1 MKRFF
6 DKLLGGSSGD
16 AAESP
21 AAGEIYA
28 FRTAPFSS
36 FAAPAT
42 GRYAAFKI
50 LGVEEGLVAVAAL
63 DDAWPAR
70 PTLAEVRSA
79 PMLREHRFSF
89 DGCLAVFA
97 VHYER
102 WQPEDA
108 LDQAMLIGRQRL
120 TAAEREQA
128 DAVRNRA
135 LGVSYSTLHAV
146 SYAAEGEWR
155 WAHDRDALVAE
166 NEAKREQEA
175 VERARREARYNRRLK
190 DLTFDQLLSETP
202 FENWTPS
209 PPFPPAAFTQ
219 AAREALHDAC
229 RELAALGPKPRKPAV
244 RAVLRKT
251 VEWFNRADEDAGHVI
266 ETEEREDICMA
277 LEEIAFAARQPTLA
291 AEIDEWREW

>member
-1 MKRFF
+1 MKLKRFLN
-6 DKLLGGSSGD
+6 KLLGGD
-16 AAESP
+16 AAKSP
-21 AAGEIYA
+21 APGEIYA
-28 FRTAPFSS
+28 FRTEPFSS
-36 FAAPAT
+36 FAAPVT

-50 LGVEEGLVAVAAL
+50 LGVEEELVAVVAL
-63 DDAWPAR
+63 DGVWPAP
-70 PTLAEVRSA
+70 PTFAEVRSA

-89 DGCLAVFA
+89 DGCLALFA
-97 VHYER
+97 VHDQR
-102 WQPEDA
+102 WQPQDV
-108 LDQAMLIGRQRL
+108 LDDVALIGRQPL

-135 LGVSYSTLHAV
+135 LGVSYATLHAV

-155 WAHDRDALVAE
+155 WAHDRAALIAE
-166 NEAKREQEA
+166 NEAQREQEA
-175 VERARREARYNRRLK
+175 AERARREERYTTRLSK
-190 DLTFDQLLSETP
+190 LTLDQLLSETP

-219 AAREALHDAC
+219 VVRAALHDAC

-251 VEWFNRADEDAGHVI
+251 VNWLNRADADAGHVI

-277 LEEIAFAARQPTLA
+277 LEEIAFAAGQPSLA
-291 AEIDEWREW
+291 GEIDEWREW